1 MEDKRIAKT
10 KQNLKHALVDLAAE
24 KPFEQITVTE
34 LCKRAST
41 SRITFYAHY
50 SDKYELLDEVFRDM
64 RASASQLFHRMQRE
78 NNPQGDEIVG
88 CCNLLDAIL
97 NVYYGQEPLF
107 AHAVP
112 HESSYL
118 FYYLHNYIIEN
129 VAGVVKR
136 YRPGADERK
145 VKQMVAFVCSGLW
158 VMILQGQQAGQTL
171 EESRNQAQ
179 KMLRALLTS
188 GALAKGFE

>member
-10 KQNLKHALVDLAAE
+10 KQNLKQALVDLAAE

-34 LCKRAST
+34 LCKRAGT

-64 RASASQLFHRMQRE
+64 RASASELFHRLQRE
-78 NNPQGDEIVG
+78 NNPRGDEVDG

-97 NVYYGQEPLF
+97 SVYYGQEPLF
-107 AHAVP
+107 THAVP

-129 VAGVVKR
+129 VARVIRR
-136 YRPGADERK
+136 YRPAIEECKAKRA
-145 VKQMVAFVCSGLW
+145 VSFVCSGLW
-158 VMILQGQQAGQTL
+158 VVILQGQREGQTL
-171 EESRNQAQ
+171 AESRDQAQ

-188 GALAKGFE
+188 GALPKMFG